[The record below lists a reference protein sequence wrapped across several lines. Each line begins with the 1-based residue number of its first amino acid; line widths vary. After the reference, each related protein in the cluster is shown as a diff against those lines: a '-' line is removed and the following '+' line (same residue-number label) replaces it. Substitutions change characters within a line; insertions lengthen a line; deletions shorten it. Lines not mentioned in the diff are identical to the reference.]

1 MEEKIDVDMD
11 DLILDDLVIDDIDN
25 SALDKMLDDDL
36 LNDDLLTGGDHVFV
50 ENPDIKLQS
59 AVSFAQY
66 VLNNKLITIIG
77 EYHER
82 EFGCQD
88 GYKTITIA
96 DYALNILRT
105 NVNSRVLLEIDPDF
119 IDHERKW
126 PKSAPIREILK
137 RAPPKVRGR
146 ITGYDYRNWWIGA
159 DNREMLY
166 HDTAAVYRLNTR
178 QIIDMYITPFFS
190 RVQAFMATQI
200 SPGNYTNERQLD
212 LISIRFPRDIDDHL
226 RTLEK
231 AIQYGWELKPDMTV
245 QAGMH
250 KTPGRVLS
258 INGKNATI
266 LLDINSRRVV
276 IPINTIKLKVD
287 NQYKTI
293 QEFKVDII
301 EGLRHVWKK
310 VTDWSILIALFHKSS
325 GNEMITIMGEQH
337 SKNIIRI
344 FKDIP
349 PVTKQEGKQQGDCV
363 SLLQTISI
371 TDINKYM

>member
-1 MEEKIDVDMD
+1 MEEKIDVDMEHD
-11 DLILDDLVIDDIDN
+11 
-25 SALDKMLDDDL
+25 
-36 LNDDLLTGGDHVFV
+36 DHVFV

-66 VLNNKLITIIG
+66 VLDNKLFTIIG

-105 NVNSRVLLEIDPDF
+105 NVNSRVLLEIDPEF
-119 IDHERKW
+119 IDHEPKW
-126 PKSAPIREILK
+126 PKSAPIIEILK
-137 RAPPKVRGR
+137 RAPPDVRGR

-159 DNREMLY
+159 DNRERLY

-178 QIIDMYITPFFS
+178 QMIDMYITPFF
-190 RVQAFMATQI
+190 RGVQTFMETYI
-200 SPGNYTNERQLD
+200 SPGNYTNTRQLE
-212 LISIRFPRDIDDHL
+212 LVAMRFPSDIDDHL

-231 AIQYGWELKPDMTV
+231 AIQYGWEIRPGMTV
-245 QAGMH
+245 QAGKY
-250 KTPGRVLS
+250 KTTGRLLS
-258 INGKNATI
+258 INGNGNASI
-266 LLDINSRRVV
+266 RLDINSKEVL
-276 IPINTIKLKVD
+276 IPMNTIKLKVD

-293 QEFKVDII
+293 QEYKEEII

-310 VTDWSILIALFHKSS
+310 VTDWSILITMFNKSS
-325 GNEMITIMGEQH
+325 GNEIIAIMGEQH
-337 SKNIIRI
+337 SKNLIEI
-344 FKDIP
+344 FKAIP
-349 PVTKQEGKQQGDCV
+349 PVTKQEGKQRGDCV

>member
-11 DLILDDLVIDDIDN
+11 DLILDDLVIDDIEN
-25 SALDKMLDDDL
+25 SALDKML
-36 LNDDLLTGGDHVFV
+36 NDDLLTGDDHVFV

-126 PKSAPIREILK
+126 PNSAPIREILK
-137 RAPPKVRGR
+137 RAPREVRGR

-159 DNREMLY
+159 DNRERLY
-166 HDTAAVYRLNTR
+166 HDTAAVYRLNTI

-200 SPGNYTNERQLD
+200 SPENYTNERQLK
-212 LISIRFPRDIDDHL
+212 LISIRFPSDIDNHL

-231 AIQYGWELKPDMTV
+231 AIQFGWEIRPGMTV
-245 QAGMH
+245 QAGKY
-250 KTPGRVLS
+250 KTPGRLLS
-258 INGKNATI
+258 INGKGQASVR
-266 LLDINSRRVV
+266 LDINSRRVV
-276 IPINTIKLKVD
+276 IPMNTIKLKVD

-325 GNEMITIMGEQH
+325 GNEMIAIMGEQH
-337 SKNIIRI
+337 SKNIIGM

-349 PVTKQEGKQQGDCV
+349 PVTKQEGKQKGDCV